1 MRMRRDSPAGIVTSL
16 RVVGTIAP
24 AAFWACDATG
34 GGGGSPPTLTENQAT
49 GAPLKLSP
57 DDTHPRCC
65 GLATSILI
73 TSPIL
78 NTFRPGSNG
87 GKPSTT
93 ISVSAQ
99 DVTKIASQSPVESD

>member
-16 RVVGTIAP
+16 RVVGTVAP
-24 AAFWACDATG
+24 GAIFATV
-34 GGGGSPPTLTENQAT
+34 GGGGSRPTLTENQAT
-49 GAPLKLSP
+49 GAPSKLSP